1 MPTDDLKASGDPATG
16 HQYLLNVGELVR
28 YLAWTVVT
36 FSVLMILVW
45 ALVRSELLPKEA
57 YLSNPD
63 SAIIS
68 TKALMA
74 SRSPGKSIAFVGD
87 SSCLINIDI
96 PTLKNH
102 GIDAV
107 NLGTLSYLSIDS
119 FGRLAQRFCE
129 GKPSPEI
136 ILVVHPECLRLTE
149 TSAEHRAILD
159 SAMSIQGTPV
169 GGLNGNRFQRE
180 TFDGLRNR
188 FLDRWIPTPLRGR
201 MGSRYGFTGDLRSR
215 LLAAGGTMDETATFD
230 QGSPHGSAEYRLAPR
245 IRGECEAFRAL
256 LPKGVRVRL
265 IVSPIPQSHAL
276 KSHQATVSQIL
287 QNVGSWLDAGS
298 PGFSMPTVLPDSEFG
313 TITHL
318 LPHSSKT
325 YSESLARQMSEQK

>member
-1 MPTDDLKASGDPATG
+1 MPTDDLRAAGSPAAG
-16 HQYLLNVGELVR
+16 HHYLFKVRELGR
-28 YLAWTVVT
+28 HLAWTVMT
-36 FSVLMILVW
+36 FAVLMILVW
-45 ALVRSELLPKEA
+45 ASVRSGLLPDDA
-57 YLSNPD
+57 YLSSPD
-63 SAIIS
+63 SAVIS

-119 FGRLAQRFCE
+119 FGRIAQRFCE

-149 TSAEHRAILD
+149 PSAEHRAILESTLSIR
-159 SAMSIQGTPV
+159 SAPV
-169 GGLNGNRFQRE
+169 EGVGGNRFQRE

-188 FLDRWIPTPLRGR
+188 FLDRWIPTPMRGR

-215 LLAAGGTMDETATFD
+215 LMATGGTMEETATFD
-230 QGSPHGSAEYRLAPR
+230 PGSPHGSAEYRLAPR
-245 IRGECEAFRAL
+245 IRGECEAFRAQ
-256 LPKGVRVRL
+256 LPKGVRVRF
-265 IVSPIPQSHAL
+265 IVSPIPQSHSL
-276 KSHQATVSQIL
+276 KSHQSTISQIQRNL
-287 QNVGSWLDAGS
+287 GTWLNAGV
-298 PGFSMPTVLPDSEFG
+298 PEFSLPIVLPDSEFG

-318 LPHSSKT
+318 LPNSAKS
-325 YSESLARQMSEQK
+325 YSENLARQMIEQR